1 MPKIANTL
9 VMAMLAVSAP
19 LCADEELDNQPIVAA
34 GWRGE
39 CYAKSVPAD
48 GIDDAGTT
56 TLYRVESGADVAIE
70 TYPWYA
76 RNIHVWCPGWP
87 WEKATVVRVAT
98 WPRGILA
105 TDEELA
111 VAFYRDGKLLR
122 RYSTLDIAGK
132 PEAVLASISHHR
144 VFDSVE
150 GIVWEG
156 NDWSP
161 EFRATGIHGE
171 ALRFALIDG
180 RRVTDA
186 VKVDVVVDGCCSREQ
201 R

>member
-1 MPKIANTL
+1 MPRIANAL
-9 VMAMLAVSAP
+9 VLAMLAWSATSR
-19 LCADEELDNQPIVAA
+19 ADEELDNEPIVAA

-56 TLYRVESGADVAIE
+56 TLYRVERDRDVAIE

-76 RNIHVWCPGWP
+76 RDIHVWCPGWP
-87 WEKATVVRVAT
+87 WKQATVVRVAT
-98 WPRGILA
+98 WPRGRLA
-105 TDEELA
+105 TDKELA
-111 VAFYRDGKLLR
+111 VSFYRGGKLLR

-132 PEAVLASISHHR
+132 PDAVHASISHHR
-144 VFDSVE
+144 VFDAVE

-171 ALRFALIDG
+171 TLRFALTDG
-180 RRVTDA
+180 RLTTDS
-186 VKVDVVVDGCCSREQ
+186 VKVDAVDDACCRREK
-201 R
+201 